1 MTVKTLIEKIGDGI
15 QSALREFPSDEI
27 DKGILIDWTLSFEM
41 MSPDGGT
48 YLKHYSTAD
57 VTAWKE
63 LGMLISAADD
73 VRARM
78 RAQTTDLYKEDE
90 QS

>member
-1 MTVKTLIEKIGDGI
+1 MEVKTLIERIGEGI
-15 QSALREFPSDEI
+15 QSALHDFPTDDV
-27 DKGILIDWTLSFEM
+27 DKGILIDWTLSFEIIGA
-41 MSPDGGT
+41 DGGT

-78 RAQTTDLYKEDE
+78 RAQTTDFYKDED
-90 QS
+90 